1 MRTNQASPQYSINTN
16 RCIINSII
24 FNDVCMPPLSLL
36 RGKPKQP
43 GLPPGTLVNAS
54 REKVSKTSIRL
65 FDFTDTNYV
74 EKPVKSVN
82 DLKGLASSKSVSWID
97 IVGLGDMKV
106 FEALG
111 KLFDL
116 HPLILEDV
124 LHTEQRPKFENYDN
138 VLYIVVKMFS
148 LDKKENKINSEQI
161 SLILGKHFVISLQE
175 RPGDVFE
182 PVRQRIRD
190 GKGVR
195 RRGPDY
201 ITYMILDS
209 IVDNYFLVL
218 EQIGERIEELE
229 DELLADPDQKTL
241 HKVNS
246 IRQEAIILRRSIWPL
261 RDVVNRFERDE
272 NALVQPGTR
281 IYIRD
286 VYDHT
291 VQVIE
296 AIETYRDILS
306 GMVDLYLSSVSNK
319 LNSVMKVLTV
329 IATIF
334 IPLTWIAGVYGMNFE
349 FMPELGWRFGYPMII
364 TVMFAVGIVMLIYFK
379 RKKWM

>member
-1 MRTNQASPQYSINTN
+1 
-16 RCIINSII
+16 
-24 FNDVCMPPLSLL
+24 
-36 RGKPKQP
+36 
-43 GLPPGTLVNAS
+43 
-54 REKVSKTSIRL
+54 
-65 FDFTDTNYV
+65 V